1 MANNTAKAES
11 KNANVQASK
20 AETQPV
26 QAQSKK
32 EPTYTVEEFVSA
44 PETVGANVDIVKAA
58 LLSGGKESYT
68 ISEANEIVKKFKS
81 KEVK

>member
-11 KNANVQASK
+11 PKANVQASK

-26 QAQSKK
+26 QTKK
-32 EPTYTVEEFVSA
+32 ESKYTVQEFASA
-44 PETVGANVDIVKAA
+44 PESVGSNADIVMAA
-58 LLSGGKESYT
+58 LLSDGKESYT
-68 ISEANEIVKKFKS
+68 ISEAKEIVKKFKE